1 MLTLIRIHKIIIPR
15 LQHAKYVSFS
25 EQDTTHPCSTGVD
38 SKTAQLL
45 QSPLPQ
51 VLSEAIIYVGA
62 CGCKAT
68 LHYRT
73 AAAVLL
79 LLLLLEPAHVAD
91 AHERTVGVPR
101 L

>member
-1 MLTLIRIHKIIIPR
+1 MLTLIRIHKIITPR

-25 EQDTTHPCSTGVD
+25 EQDTTHPCSIGVD

-51 VLSEAIIYVGA
+51 VLSEAIIYA

-73 AAAVLL
+73 AAAAVLL

-91 AHERTVGVPR
+91 THERTVGVPR